1 MYPPPAGMFTKV
13 DTCPPLVAT
22 ANFCPVFFFPGKKML
37 LIMKRD
43 SELMMKQF
51 HAQFS

>member
-1 MYPPPAGMFTKV
+1 MFTKV

-37 LIMKRD
+37 LIMKR
-43 SELMMKQF
+43 ELRINDETI
-51 HAQFS
+51 SCTI

>member
-37 LIMKRD
+37 LIMKR
-43 SELMMKQF
+43 ELRINDETILCTI
-51 HAQFS
+51 